1 MVEGRLGERPSTN
14 QFGYQQPLLGAQVLS
29 QRREDRHDSHASHA
43 SHAGHAK
50 EKHETATDSFMV
62 ADSPRCWK
70 CSNADPR
77 RYRTLLQGAEH
88 QGLIAMT
95 SREASSRRA
104 S

>member
-29 QRREDRHDSHASHA
+29 QRRGDRHDSHAS
-43 SHAGHAK
+43 HAK

>member
-1 MVEGRLGERPSTN
+1 MVEGRSPKRPSTN

-29 QRREDRHDSHASHA
+29 QRRGDRHDSHAS
-43 SHAGHAK
+43 
-50 EKHETATDSFMV
+50 TVTDSFMV

>member
-29 QRREDRHDSHASHA
+29 QRREDRHDSHAS
-43 SHAGHAK
+43 
-50 EKHETATDSFMV
+50 TATDSFMV

>member
-1 MVEGRLGERPSTN
+1 
-14 QFGYQQPLLGAQVLS
+14 
-29 QRREDRHDSHASHA
+29 
-43 SHAGHAK
+43 
-50 EKHETATDSFMV
+50 MV

>member
-1 MVEGRLGERPSTN
+1 MVEGRLGERPST
-14 QFGYQQPLLGAQVLS
+14 FGYQQPLLGAQVLS
-29 QRREDRHDSHASHA
+29 QRRGDRHDS
-43 SHAGHAK
+43 
-50 EKHETATDSFMV
+50 TATDSFMV